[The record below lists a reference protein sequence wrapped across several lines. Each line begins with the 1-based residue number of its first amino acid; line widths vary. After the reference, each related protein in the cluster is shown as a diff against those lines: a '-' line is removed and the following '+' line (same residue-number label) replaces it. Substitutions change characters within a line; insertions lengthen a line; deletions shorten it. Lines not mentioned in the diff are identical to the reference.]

1 MQPLS
6 GLRAQIVSIIGY
18 RRRNESLEHSHEI
31 GMGEHSP
38 TLQCPS
44 LPSIEASTTMN
55 SGHKVPIDE
64 GLVSGS
70 HNLTIGGVS
79 FVEGL
84 HERVP
89 HL

>member
-1 MQPLS
+1 
-6 GLRAQIVSIIGY
+6 
-18 RRRNESLEHSHEI
+18 
-31 GMGEHSP
+31 
-38 TLQCPS
+38 
-44 LPSIEASTTMN
+44 MN